1 MKILIASHNPAK
13 VDDYGNSLKN
23 EGIEVTSLKELKIE
37 DKFEE
42 NKDTFEENAID
53 KAKYYYNLTKM
64 PTLSEDGGI
73 EIEALNG
80 EPGVL
85 SRRWLGYEAS
95 DEEIVECLKSK
106 LPLLKDNNNAR
117 FVAVL
122 AFVNEDSIKTF
133 ENSIAGYISSDLNSN
148 YPEGFPYRALF
159 KLKKYNKHFMDLTE
173 EEYNNV
179 NHRQKNINDIL
190 KYLK

>member
-64 PTLSEDGGI
+64 PPLSED
-73 EIEALNG
+73 
-80 EPGVL
+80 
-85 SRRWLGYEAS
+85 
-95 DEEIVECLKSK
+95 
-106 LPLLKDNNNAR
+106 
-117 FVAVL
+117 
-122 AFVNEDSIKTF
+122 
-133 ENSIAGYISSDLNSN
+133 
-148 YPEGFPYRALF
+148 
-159 KLKKYNKHFMDLTE
+159 
-173 EEYNNV
+173 
-179 NHRQKNINDIL
+179 
-190 KYLK
+190 